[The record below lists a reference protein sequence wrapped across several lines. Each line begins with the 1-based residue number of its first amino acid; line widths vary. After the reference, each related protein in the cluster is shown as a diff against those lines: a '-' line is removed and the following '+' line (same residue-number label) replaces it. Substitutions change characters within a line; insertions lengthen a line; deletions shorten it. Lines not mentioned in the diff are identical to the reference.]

1 MADFKLILKRYEAQS
16 WKFHLCFHTY
26 YQKNHNEWEHK
37 LKLYIFKQLSTFKM
51 YLQVLIDGFD
61 PEKFRAANTLK
72 KSNSMDADIIVYKRR
87 LSEG

>member
-1 MADFKLILKRYEAQS
+1 
-16 WKFHLCFHTY
+16 
-26 YQKNHNEWEHK
+26 
-37 LKLYIFKQLSTFKM
+37 M

-87 LSEG
+87 LSEGSDF